1 MQERAFKGIWIPAEI
16 WLSKDLTIMEKIFLV
31 EIDSLDNDD
40 GCYASNK
47 YFAEFFG
54 VTTVR
59 ASQVIKS
66 LNEKGYV
73 EISYIKDGNQIKN
86 RVVKTSKSLHN
97 LLNKFNT
104 PIKYSKGGYKE
115 NFKDNNIYSN
125 NLNLIKDIV
134 EYLNEKAGTKH
145 HYKTKDTQKH
155 INARLS
161 EGFTLDDF
169 KKVIDIKCDEWLGTD
184 MEKFV
189 RPMTL
194 FGTKFE
200 SYLNQKPHK
209 SIEDV
214 PDWYHDTKQTEM
226 DQELL
231 DKIKRIQQE
240 LRIGSE

>member
-1 MQERAFKGIWIPAEI
+1 MQERAFKGIWIPVEI
-16 WLSKDLTIMEKIFLV
+16 WLSKDLSIMEKIFLV

-54 VTTVR
+54 VTNGR
-59 ASQVIKS
+59 ASQIISKLS
-66 LNEKGYV
+66 EKGYV
-73 EISYIKDGNQIKN
+73 NIDYEMEGKLIKKRILKVN
-86 RVVKTSKSLHN
+86 KTMYPVF
-97 LLNKFNT
+97 NKLNT
-104 PIKYSKGGYKE
+104 PIKYSKGGYLE

-134 EYLNEKAGTKH
+134 EYLNEKAGTKY

-155 INARLS
+155 INARLT

-184 MEKFV
+184 MEKFI

-214 PDWYHDTKQTEM
+214 PDWYADTKQTEM

-231 DKIKRIQQE
+231 DKIKHKQEE
-240 LRIGSE
+240 LRIGG

>member
-73 EISYIKDGNQIKN
+73 EISYVKDGNQIKN
-86 RVVKTSKSLHN
+86 RVVKTSKLLHN

-134 EYLNEKAGTKH
+134 EYLNNKAGTKY

-169 KKVIDIKCDEWLGTD
+169 KKVIDTKCEEWLGTD
-184 MEKFV
+184 MEKFL

-200 SYLNQKPHK
+200 SYLNQKRK
-209 SIEDV
+209 GNIEDV
-214 PDWYHDTKQTEM
+214 PDWYGNTKQTEPTP
-226 DQELL
+226 ELL
-231 DKIKRIQQE
+231 EEIEKMKESMR
-240 LRIGSE
+240 L

>member
-16 WLSKDLTIMEKIFLV
+16 WLSKDLSIMEKIFLV

-66 LNEKGYV
+66 LSEKGYV
-73 EISYIKDGNQIKN
+73 EISYVKDGNQIKN

-134 EYLNEKAGTKH
+134 EYLNEKAGTKY

-155 INARLS
+155 INARLT

-184 MEKFV
+184 MEKFI

-214 PDWYHDTKQTEM
+214 PDWYADTKQTEM

-231 DKIKRIQQE
+231 DKIKRKQEE
-240 LRIGSE
+240 LRIGD

>member
-40 GCYASNK
+40 GCFASNK
-47 YFAEFFG
+47 YFSEFFG

-73 EISYIKDGNQIKN
+73 EISYVKDGNQIKN
-86 RVVKTSKSLHN
+86 RVVKTSKLLHN

-134 EYLNEKAGTKH
+134 EYLNNKAGTKY

-169 KKVIDIKCDEWLGTD
+169 KKVIDTKCEEWLGTD
-184 MEKFV
+184 MEKFL

-200 SYLNQKPHK
+200 SYLNQKRK
-209 SIEDV
+209 GNIEDV
-214 PDWYHDTKQTEM
+214 PDWYGNTKQTEPTP
-226 DQELL
+226 ELL
-231 DKIKRIQQE
+231 EEIEKMKESMR
-240 LRIGSE
+240 L

>member
-54 VTTVR
+54 ITNGR
-59 ASQVIKS
+59 ASQIISKLS
-66 LNEKGYV
+66 EKGYV
-73 EISYIKDGNQIKN
+73 NIDYEMDGKLIKKRILKVNKMAYP
-86 RVVKTSKSLHN
+86 VFN
-97 LLNKFNT
+97 LLNT
-104 PIKYSKGGYKE
+104 SIKYSKGGYLE
-115 NFKDNNIYSN
+115 NYKDNNIYSN

-134 EYLNEKAGTKH
+134 EYLNNKAGTKY

-169 KKVIDIKCDEWLGTD
+169 KKVIDTKCDEWLGTD
-184 MEKFV
+184 MEKFL

-194 FGTKFE
+194 FGNKFE
-200 SYLNQKPHK
+200 SYLNQKRK
-209 SIEDV
+209 GNIEDV
-214 PDWYHDTKQTEM
+214 PDWYADTEQTEPTA
-226 DQELL
+226 ELL
-231 DKIKRIQQE
+231 EKIEKMKESMR
-240 LRIGSE
+240 L

>member
-16 WLSKDLTIMEKIFLV
+16 WLSKDLSIMEKIFLV

-54 VTTVR
+54 VTNGR
-59 ASQVIKS
+59 ASQIISKLS
-66 LNEKGYV
+66 EKGYV
-73 EISYIKDGNQIKN
+73 NIDYEMEGKLIKKRILKVN
-86 RVVKTSKSLHN
+86 KTMYPVF
-97 LLNKFNT
+97 NKLNT
-104 PIKYSKGGYKE
+104 PIKYSKGGYLE

-134 EYLNEKAGTKH
+134 EYLNEKAGTKY

-155 INARLS
+155 INARLT

-184 MEKFV
+184 MEKFI

-200 SYLNQKPHK
+200 SYLNQKTHK

-214 PDWYHDTKQTEM
+214 PAWYADTKQTEM

-231 DKIKRIQQE
+231 DKIKRKQEE
-240 LRIGSE
+240 LRIGG